1 VRIFIKDADIADF
14 ADIADKAE
22 VNLKADE

>member
-1 VRIFIKDADIADF
+1 VRIFIKDADI